1 MYHKYTE
8 TPDKKAEAQKLK
20 VNGLSIKDLKT
31 MLDDADIETSE
42 AEISMVF
49 GMSKQTVINDNDEKG

>member
-8 TPDKKAEAQKLK
+8 TPDKKAEAHKSK
-20 VNGLSIKDLKT
+20 VNGLSLKDLKKI
-31 MLDDADIETSE
+31 LDDAEIETSE

-49 GMSKQTVINDNDEKG
+49 GMSKQTVVNDNDEKG